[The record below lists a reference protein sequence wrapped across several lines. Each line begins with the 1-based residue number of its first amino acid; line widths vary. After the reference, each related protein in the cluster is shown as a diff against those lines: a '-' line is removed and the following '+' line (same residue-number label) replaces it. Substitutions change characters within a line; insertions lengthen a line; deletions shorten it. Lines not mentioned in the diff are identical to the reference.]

1 MEFSKKIEYLNLQI
15 IEQMNMRQDTVLNN
29 VLEGF
34 KKQFFA
40 ISFPNEKKDLEDYAL
55 IYVGNYDGI
64 RGLYLRNGRSLE
76 NRNWRTWQFSMAIE
90 NEFKK
95 PNQLV
100 MFNAFQQKQ
109 KELYE
114 KFGVMCMPEYIVN
127 AAETHDMTLILKHK
141 KGVDYLPKVD
151 ILEFYKSFFERIPR
165 IENTSDIDKIYLMYD
180 YEYTAVKIGKTK
192 TPIEVRRKG
201 VAEPT
206 LRAVEQKIRPI
217 VAWHAP
223 PQVETLLKAEYQEL
237 KLRGEWFDLRPRH
250 LQQIDKKM
258 SKYKIINI

>member
-1 MEFSKKIEYLNLQI
+1 MEFGKKIEYLSLQV
-15 IEQMNMRQDTVLNN
+15 IEEINKNQDTVLNN

-34 KKQFFA
+34 QKQFFA
-40 ISFPNEKKDLEDYAL
+40 ISFGGEENNLEDYAL

-64 RGLYLRNGRSLE
+64 RGLCLRNGRSLE

-100 MFNAFQQKQ
+100 MFNTFQQKQ

-127 AAETHDMTLILKHK
+127 AAETHDMTLILGHK

-151 ILEFYKSFFERIPR
+151 ILEFYKSFFERTPT
-165 IENTSDIDKIYLMYD
+165 IENLSNIDKVYLMYD
-180 YEYTAVKIGKTK
+180 VENTSVKIGKTK

-206 LRAVEQKIRPI
+206 LRAVKQEIYPI
-217 VAWHAP
+217 VAWQAS
-223 PQVETLLKAEYQEL
+223 QQIETDLKAEYREFNQ
-237 KLRGEWFDLRPRH
+237 RGEWFDLRPRH
-250 LQQIDKKM
+250 LQQINKKM
-258 SKYKIINI
+258 SKYEIIHI